1 MYAYRHSAGIVS
13 RYCSSHQ
20 YRCAAGYATGALR
33 LASRPWGVIDIRGM
47 SVIVAMSF
55 VILLC
60 LACSPVTAT
69 ESGVVNG
76 LAGSDNITSQTLPV
90 NDMPSEILIIH
101 LDQPTFA
108 VSLTPTQPITLDL
121 VNHRIMMQLV
131 DGSGNVIGAQSVTVS
146 TT

>member
-1 MYAYRHSAGIVS
+1 M
-13 RYCSSHQ
+13 
-20 YRCAAGYATGALR
+20 
-33 LASRPWGVIDIRGM
+33 RGM
-47 SVIVAMSF
+47 SVIIAMSL
-55 VILLC
+55 VILIC
-60 LACSPVTAT
+60 LACLPVTAT
-69 ESGVVNG
+69 ESVIVNG
-76 LAGSDNITSQTLPV
+76 SVGSDNITSQALPV

>member
-1 MYAYRHSAGIVS
+1 M
-13 RYCSSHQ
+13 
-20 YRCAAGYATGALR
+20 
-33 LASRPWGVIDIRGM
+33 RGM
-47 SVIVAMSF
+47 NVIIAMSL
-55 VILLC
+55 VILRC
-60 LACSPVTAT
+60 FACSPVMAN

-101 LDQPTFA
+101 LDQQTFA

-121 VNHRIMMQLV
+121 VNRRIMMQLV
-131 DGSGNVIGAQSVTVS
+131 DGSGNVIGAQSVAVS